1 MDDPCGSVVP
11 DRESA
16 LNHAGNPP
24 SLAVSEERVMDR
36 RRLSIELP
44 EELAEIVDARIAS
57 GRNSSASEVIEEALG
72 LLAEQDTPLEPWEE
86 RALAAAYDEWKANPT
101 AVYTVE
107 EVRAHLEE
115 RRRQG

>member
-1 MDDPCGSVVP
+1 MMDP
-11 DRESA
+11 
-16 LNHAGNPP
+16 
-24 SLAVSEERVMDR
+24 

-44 EELAEIVDARIAS
+44 EELAEIVDARVAS
-57 GRNSSASEVIEEALG
+57 GRNASESEVIEEALE
-72 LLAEQDTPLEPWEE
+72 LLAEQDAPLEDWEE
-86 RALAAAYDEWKANPT
+86 KELAAAYDEWKANPT